1 MVDERIVK
9 AKIKLGLED
18 RFLGALAMMLEWRED
33 NDIDTMATNGKEFI
47 YNKEFLD
54 KLQFKELLG
63 VMAHECMHVALAH
76 NIRCYNGKFEPELYN
91 IAGDYA
97 INQTLV
103 EHNFTLPEGALISR
117 EFRGLCT
124 EEIYAILE
132 KNSNSQNNSSSGNN
146 QGKNKG
152 KSNSGGSNGNKKYPM
167 QGDILKPASDAD
179 IEKVKRNI
187 ITAKLSSS
195 DKDFSCASAEFQRN
209 FTDITNPKLPWN
221 VILRRYVNAT
231 VNDDYS
237 WRKPNRRF
245 QDIYLPSLC
254 DGDALTKLNVY
265 MDVSGSVD
273 DKTISKFLT
282 EIKGFYDNLAIEVL
296 TINTFSTRLNQK
308 IVMTDSWK
316 PVSNNLESYG
326 GTCIGPVIED
336 INKTKAIVNI
346 VFTDGYFNEEQISE
360 SKYPIIW
367 VIYDNHNFKPVK
379 GKVVEIQV

>member
-1 MVDERIVK
+1 MVDERITK

-18 RFLGALAMMLEWRED
+18 RFLGALAMMLEWREE
-33 NDIDTMATNGKEFI
+33 NSIDTMATNGKEFI
-47 YNKEFLD
+47 YNKDFLD
-54 KLQFKELLG
+54 KLEFKELLG

-103 EHNFTLPEGALISR
+103 EHNFILPEGALISR

-132 KNSNSQNNSSSGNN
+132 KNGNNNSQNNSNGNN

-152 KSNSGGSNGNKKYPM
+152 KGSGGGNKKYPM

-187 ITAKLSSS
+187 ITAKLSASE
-195 DKDFSCASAEFQRN
+195 KDFSCASAEFQRN

-221 VILRRYVNAT
+221 VILRRYVNST

-237 WRKPNRRF
+237 WKRPNRRF
-245 QDIYLPSLC
+245 QDVYLPSLC

-273 DKTISKFLT
+273 DKTVGKFLT

-316 PVSNNLESYG
+316 PVSNNLESFG

-336 INKTKAIVNI
+336 INNNKAVVNI
-346 VFTDGYFNEEQISE
+346 IFTDGYFDESPIQQ
-360 SKYPIIW
+360 SKYPIVW
-367 VIYDNHNFKPVK
+367 VIYDNNNFKPAK
-379 GKVVEIQV
+379 GKVVEIRV

>member
-1 MVDERIVK
+1 MVDERITK

-18 RFLGALAMMLEWRED
+18 RFLGALAMMLEWRE
-33 NDIDTMATNGKEFI
+33 NNNIDTMGTNGKEFI
-47 YNKEFLD
+47 YNKDFLD
-54 KLQFKELLG
+54 KLEFKELLG

-117 EFRGLCT
+117 EFSGLCT

-132 KNSNSQNNSSSGNN
+132 KNNNNNNQNSSRGNN
-146 QGKNKG
+146 RSKN
-152 KSNSGGSNGNKKYPM
+152 SRKYPM
-167 QGDILKPASDAD
+167 QGDILKPESDAE

-209 FTDITNPKLPWN
+209 YTDITNPKLPWN

-237 WRKPNRRF
+237 WKRPNRRF
-245 QDIYLPSLC
+245 QDVYLPSLC

-282 EIKGFYDNLAIEVL
+282 EIKGFYDNLAIELL

-316 PVSNNLESYG
+316 PVDKNLESFG

-336 INKTKAIVNI
+336 INNTKAIVNI
-346 VFTDGYFNEEQISE
+346 IFTDGYFDEDPIQQ

-367 VIYDNHNFKPVK
+367 VIYDNNNFKPVK

>member
-1 MVDERIVK
+1 MVDERITK

-33 NDIDTMATNGKEFI
+33 NNIETMGTNGKEFI
-47 YNKEFLD
+47 YNKDFLD

-76 NIRCYNGKFEPELYN
+76 NIRCYNGRFEPWLYN

-97 INQTLV
+97 INQVLV

-117 EFRGLCT
+117 EFSGLCT

-132 KNSNSQNNSSSGNN
+132 KNNNNN
-146 QGKNKG
+146 QTSGRGNSKG
-152 KSNSGGSNGNKKYPM
+152 KGGKKYPM
-167 QGDILKPASDAD
+167 QGDILKPESEEDA
-179 IEKVKRNI
+179 EKVKRNI

-209 FTDITNPKLPWN
+209 YTDITNPKLPWN

-245 QDIYLPSLC
+245 QDVYLPSLC

-273 DKTISKFLT
+273 EKTIGKFLT
-282 EIKGFYDNLAIEVL
+282 EIKGFYDNLNIEVL

-316 PVSNNLESYG
+316 PVDKNLESFG
-326 GTCIGPVIED
+326 GTCIGPVIEN
-336 INKTKAIVNI
+336 INNTKAVVNI
-346 VFTDGYFNEEQISE
+346 IFTDGYFNEEPIKE

-367 VIYDNHNFKPVK
+367 VIYDNHNFDPAK
-379 GKVVEIQV
+379 GKVVEIQL

>member
-1 MVDERIVK
+1 MVDERITK

-18 RFLGALAMMLEWRED
+18 RFLGALAMMLEWRE
-33 NDIDTMATNGKEFI
+33 NNNIDTMGTNGKEFI
-47 YNKEFLD
+47 YNKDFLD
-54 KLQFKELLG
+54 KLEFKELLG

-117 EFRGLCT
+117 EFSGLCT

-132 KNSNSQNNSSSGNN
+132 KNNNNNSQNSSRGN
-146 QGKNKG
+146 NKG
-152 KSNSGGSNGNKKYPM
+152 KNSRKYPM
-167 QGDILKPASDAD
+167 QGDILKPESDAD

-209 FTDITNPKLPWN
+209 YTDITNPKLPWN

-237 WRKPNRRF
+237 WKRPNRRF
-245 QDIYLPSLC
+245 QDVYLPSLC

-282 EIKGFYDNLAIEVL
+282 EIKGFYDNLAIELL

-316 PVSNNLESYG
+316 PVDKNLESFG
-326 GTCIGPVIED
+326 GTRIEPVIEN
-336 INKTKAIVNI
+336 INNTKAIVNI
-346 VFTDGYFNEEQISE
+346 IFTDGYFDEDPIQQ

-367 VIYDNHNFKPVK
+367 VIYDNNNFKPVK

>member
-1 MVDERIVK
+1 MVDERITK

-18 RFLGALAMMLEWRED
+18 RFLGALAMMLEWREE
-33 NDIDTMATNGKEFI
+33 NSIDTMATNGKEFI
-47 YNKEFLD
+47 YNKDFLD
-54 KLQFKELLG
+54 KLEFKELLG

-103 EHNFTLPEGALISR
+103 EHNFILPEGALISR

-132 KNSNSQNNSSSGNN
+132 KNGNNNSQNNSDGNN

-152 KSNSGGSNGNKKYPM
+152 KGNGGGNKKYPM

-179 IEKVKRNI
+179 TEKVKRNI
-187 ITAKLSSS
+187 ITAKLSASE
-195 DKDFSCASAEFQRN
+195 KDFSCASAEFQRN

-221 VILRRYVNAT
+221 VILRRYVNST

-237 WRKPNRRF
+237 WKRPNRRF
-245 QDIYLPSLC
+245 QDVYLPSLC

-273 DKTISKFLT
+273 DKTVGKFLT

-316 PVSNNLESYG
+316 PVSNNLESCG
-326 GTCIGPVIED
+326 GTCIRPVIED
-336 INKTKAIVNI
+336 INNNKAVVNI
-346 VFTDGYFNEEQISE
+346 IFTDGYFDESPIQQ
-360 SKYPIIW
+360 SKYPIVW
-367 VIYDNHNFKPVK
+367 VIYDNNNFKPAK
-379 GKVVEIQV
+379 GKVVEIRV

>member
-1 MVDERIVK
+1 MVDERITK

-33 NDIDTMATNGKEFI
+33 NNIETMGTNGKEFI
-47 YNKEFLD
+47 YNKDFLD

-76 NIRCYNGKFEPELYN
+76 NIRCYNGRFEPGLYN

-97 INQTLV
+97 INQVLV

-117 EFRGLCT
+117 EFSGLCT

-132 KNSNSQNNSSSGNN
+132 KNNNNN
-146 QGKNKG
+146 QTSGRGSNKG
-152 KSNSGGSNGNKKYPM
+152 KGGRKYPM
-167 QGDILKPASDAD
+167 QGDILKPESEEDA
-179 IEKVKRNI
+179 EKVKRNI

-209 FTDITNPKLPWN
+209 YTDITNPKLPWN

-245 QDIYLPSLC
+245 QDVYLPSLC

-273 DKTISKFLT
+273 EKTIGKFLT
-282 EIKGFYDNLAIEVL
+282 EIKGFYDNLNIEVL

-316 PVSNNLESYG
+316 PVDKNLESFG
-326 GTCIGPVIED
+326 GTCIGPVIEN
-336 INKTKAIVNI
+336 INDTKAVVNI
-346 VFTDGYFNEEQISE
+346 IFTDGYFNEEPIKE

-367 VIYDNHNFKPVK
+367 VIYDNHNFDPAK
-379 GKVVEIQV
+379 GKVVEIQL

>member
-1 MVDERIVK
+1 MVDERITK

-18 RFLGALAMMLEWRED
+18 RFLGALAMMLEWRE
-33 NDIDTMATNGKEFI
+33 NNNIDTMATNGKEFI

-54 KLQFKELLG
+54 KLEFKELLG

-103 EHNFTLPEGALISR
+103 EHNFTLLENALISR
-117 EFRGLCT
+117 EFSGLCT

-132 KNSNSQNNSSSGNN
+132 KNNNNNSQNSSRGN
-146 QGKNKG
+146 NKG
-152 KSNSGGSNGNKKYPM
+152 KNSRKYPM
-167 QGDILKPASDAD
+167 QGDILKPESDAD

-209 FTDITNPKLPWN
+209 YTDITNPKLPWN

-231 VNDDYS
+231 INDDYS

-245 QDIYLPSLC
+245 QDVYLPSLC

-282 EIKGFYDNLAIEVL
+282 EIKGFYDNLAIELL

-316 PVSNNLESYG
+316 PVDKNLESFG

-336 INKTKAIVNI
+336 INNTKAIVNI
-346 VFTDGYFNEEQISE
+346 IFTDGYFDEDPIQQ

-367 VIYDNHNFKPVK
+367 VIYDNNNFKPVK

>member
-1 MVDERIVK
+1 MVDERITK

-18 RFLGALAMMLEWRED
+18 RFLGALAMMLEWRE
-33 NDIDTMATNGKEFI
+33 NNNIDTMATNGKEFI

-54 KLQFKELLG
+54 KLESKELLG

-103 EHNFTLPEGALISR
+103 EHNFTLPKDALISR
-117 EFRGLCT
+117 EFSGLCT

-132 KNSNSQNNSSSGNN
+132 KNNNNNSQNSSRGS
-146 QGKNKG
+146 NKG
-152 KSNSGGSNGNKKYPM
+152 KNSRKYPM
-167 QGDILKPASDAD
+167 QGDILKPESDAD

-209 FTDITNPKLPWN
+209 YTDITNPKLPWN

-237 WRKPNRRF
+237 WKRPNRRF
-245 QDIYLPSLC
+245 QDVYLPSLC

-308 IVMTDSWK
+308 IVMTNSWK
-316 PVSNNLESYG
+316 QVDKNLKSFG

-336 INKTKAIVNI
+336 INNTKAIVNI
-346 VFTDGYFNEEQISE
+346 IFTDGYFNEKPISA

-367 VIYDNHNFKPVK
+367 VIYDNNNFKPVK